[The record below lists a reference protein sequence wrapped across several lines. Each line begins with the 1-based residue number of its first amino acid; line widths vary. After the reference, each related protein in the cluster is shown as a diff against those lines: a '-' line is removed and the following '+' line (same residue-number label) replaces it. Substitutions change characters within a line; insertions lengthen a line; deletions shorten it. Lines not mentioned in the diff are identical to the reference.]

1 MSRVISRSS
10 KKRNSSQTSL
20 KWSSS
25 KCKKMWRS
33 GTQRWNFWKK
43 CCNKKT
49 ERSRSS
55 KPNWSLKRSQWISEW
70 RTMSSVSRCLKTHS
84 HRIRVLQAPRTGWR
98 GKRTGRASLLKCL
111 NANKVQKGLQFH
123 DNRKTL
129 TIWMWFCYEMRGTT
143 KSENRRNIIWI
154 RTQFGIIRE

>member
-1 MSRVISRSS
+1 MSRAISRSL
-10 KKRNSSQTSL
+10 KKRNYSQTNL

-43 CCNKKT
+43 CCNKKI

-55 KPNWSLKRSQWISEW
+55 KPNWSLKRSLWISEW

-84 HRIRVLQAPRTGWR
+84 HRIRVLQAPRTEWR
-98 GKRTGRASLLKCL
+98 GKRIGRASLLKCL
-111 NANKVQKGLQFH
+111 NANKVQKGLLFQ

-129 TIWMWFCYEMRGTT
+129 TIWMWFYCEMKGTT